1 VIIVVVGTVID
12 NIWSTRKDDGL
23 IGLKFMLID
32 LLGGKDDGKQIIA
45 VDTIGA
51 GIGERVIICQ
61 GSSAR
66 RMPRLEEAPIDA
78 IIIGIVDDDCKF

>member
-1 VIIVVVGTVID
+1 VLKLVVGTVID

-32 LLGGKDDGKQIIA
+32 LLGGKDDGKRIIA

-66 RMPRLEEAPIDA
+66 RMPRLEDAPIDA
-78 IIIGIVDDDCKF
+78 IIIGIVDEDCKF

>member
-1 VIIVVVGTVID
+1 MVVGTVIN

-32 LLGGKDDGKQIIA
+32 IIGGKDEGKRIIA

-66 RMPRLEEAPIDA
+66 RMPRLEESPVDA
-78 IIIGIVDDDCKF
+78 IIVGIVDEDCKF

>member
-1 VIIVVVGTVID
+1 MVVGTVID

-66 RMPRLEEAPIDA
+66 RMARLEEAPIDA
-78 IIIGIVDDDCKF
+78 IIVGIVDDDCKF

>member
-1 VIIVVVGTVID
+1 VDIVVVGTVIN

-23 IGLKFMLID
+23 IGLKFMLIE
-32 LLGGKDDGKQIIA
+32 LLGGKDEGKRIIA

-78 IIIGIVDDDCKF
+78 IIVGIVDEDCKF

>member
-1 VIIVVVGTVID
+1 MVVGTVID

-66 RMPRLEEAPIDA
+66 RMNRLEEAPIDA

>member
-1 VIIVVVGTVID
+1 MIVGTVVD
-12 NIWSTRKDDGL
+12 NIWSTKKDESL
-23 IGLKFMLID
+23 RGLKFMAVS
-32 LLGGKDDGKQIIA
+32 LLGGKDEGRLIIA

-66 RMPRLEEAPIDA
+66 RMPGLENTPVDA
-78 IIIGIVDDDCKF
+78 IIVGIIDEDCKF